1 MLLRDIFDARAY
13 WPARP
18 ESAEECARRAETF
31 FRLLSRCDPIYA
43 RWFEQADSRK
53 KALQLQ
59 FEPTCDT
66 FVRFFGKKKY
76 QVGMG
81 LGFLFAAWTG
91 HEQGHG
97 GMAML
102 SCGSVA
108 EGASNSCRLEL
119 PRELPEKERLLTLP
133 VLKEV
138 LRALV
143 LAWEPDHGGVI
154 SEGYQQLRD
163 QPVGIPHMGWL
174 MYFSHRQGEV
184 PPLPEPVRVEP
195 VEDKGT
201 LVILTPERFTVH
213 DPTHVALADQVRS
226 LLDRA
231 GLLKDFSASSP
242 AIH

>member
-1 MLLRDIFDARAY
+1 MLIRDIFDARAY
-13 WPARP
+13 WPARR
-18 ESAEECARRAETF
+18 ESPTECARRAESF

-76 QVGMG
+76 QVGMD

-91 HEQGHG
+91 HAQGHG
-97 GMAML
+97 GMVML
-102 SCGSVA
+102 SCGSAA
-108 EGASNSCRLEL
+108 ERSSNSCLLTL
-119 PRELPEKERLLTLP
+119 PRELPEKERVLSLP
-133 VLKEV
+133 VLTEV
-138 LRALV
+138 MRALV
-143 LAWEPDHGGVI
+143 LSWEPDNGGIV
-154 SEGYQQLRD
+154 SEGYQQLRN

-174 MYFSHRQGEV
+174 MYFSRRRGEV
-184 PPLPEPVRVEP
+184 PPLPEPVRTES

-201 LVILTPERFTVH
+201 LIILTPGRFNGH
-213 DPTHVALADQVRS
+213 DPAHVALADQVRG

-231 GLLKDFSASSP
+231 GLLKELG
-242 AIH
+242 